1 MLKPEVIVNLQ
12 DEFWTQSEQL
22 IPGETWESWFG
33 IWLENLADYLPEAD
47 SYEVSLRLT
56 DDENIAQFNSQYRNI
71 DRPTDVLAF
80 AALEAEIP
88 WSEELNNEPLYLGD
102 LIISVE
108 TAKIQAQNKGHS
120 LGLELAWLASH
131 GCLHLLGWDHRD
143 DESLELMLSEQEKLL
158 ELVGLSFD
166 LLK

>member
-1 MLKPEVIVNLQ
+1 MLKLEVIVNLQ
-12 DEFWTQSEQL
+12 DEFWAKSEQL
-22 IPGETWESWFG
+22 ITEDTWESWFG
-33 IWLENLADYLPEAD
+33 IWLENLADYLPQAD
-47 SYEVSLRLT
+47 RYEVSLRLT
-56 DDENIAQFNSQYRNI
+56 NDENIAKFNSQYRHL

-108 TAKIQAQNKGHS
+108 TAQTQAQNKGHS

-131 GCLHLLGWDHRD
+131 GCLHLLGWDHPD
-143 DESLELMLSEQEKLL
+143 EESLELMLSEQEKLL
-158 ELVGLSFD
+158 ESVGLSFN